1 MSFLYEQLVAVTG
14 NPVLLALLI
23 LLGTYILEDAAIVT
37 AALLSADGLL
47 PSGMAFM
54 ALFIGIF
61 TGDLGLYVLGHY
73 LNRIPLLK
81 SSMDLKAF
89 LKARLWLD
97 RKMKTTVLLVRI
109 IPGLR
114 LPVYT
119 ACGFFNLSFKVFAIL
134 VLFASLVWTA
144 AIFYGFVSIGSMFWT
159 DLGYWKWLLLPVIIG
174 VIMFSHKK
182 IKVAEG
188 FLN

>member
-1 MSFLYEQLVAVTG
+1 MPFLYEQLLEVTG
-14 NPVLLALLI
+14 NPVLLALLV
-23 LLGTYILEDAAIVT
+23 LLGTYVLEDAAIVT

-47 PSGMAFM
+47 PSGLAFL

-61 TGDLGLYVLGHY
+61 TGDLGLYFLGRY
-73 LNRIPLLK
+73 LNRIPYLK
-81 SSMDLKAF
+81 SWLDLKIF
-89 LKARLWLD
+89 LKARLWFD
-97 RKMKTTVLLVRI
+97 RKMITTVLLVRV

-119 ACGFFNLSFKVFAIL
+119 AYGFFNLSFSFFSIL
-134 VLFASLVWTA
+134 VLIASLIWTTA
-144 AIFYGFVSIGSMFWT
+144 VFYFFVAIGSMFWSE
-159 DLGYWKWLLLPVIIG
+159 LGYWKWALLPVIIG
-174 VIMFSHKK
+174 LIVFGHKK